1 MQASINNLHHRFQ
14 IYGRN
19 AREWMRKCAMLLPDI
34 ERERVWEKKGFES
47 IYVYAAKLAGMS
59 RESVNDALRVLR
71 ATEGMTEIRNV
82 IEQRGINIIKPILTT
97 LTSDNQ
103 AFWAEKAMTMSQHTL
118 EVYRKERTAQDN
130 EPTGRRASSETSE
143 FPYQKAIAK
152 TIIPMDLDPDI
163 AAQLTKLKGTGDWTT
178 LMQELLA
185 AREAI
190 LEQACP
196 DSKTTD
202 SRHIPTNIQKFIIQ
216 RSRGICEFPAC
227 TRTYTILH
235 HTQRFALE
243 KTHDPS
249 CIIALCTAHERIVHQ
264 GLIENE
270 NQEPRYWIIR
280 KHPDTQNPN
289 YAIDQLVMKYRRPG

>member
-1 MQASINNLHHRFQ
+1 MQTSINNLHHRFQ
-14 IYGRN
+14 AYGRN

-82 IEQRGINIIKPILTT
+82 IEQRGVNIIKPILTA
-97 LTSDNQ
+97 LTVDNQ

-130 EPTGRRASSETSE
+130 KLTGRRASSETSE
-143 FPYQKAIAK
+143 FPHQQAIAK
-152 TIIPMDLDPDI
+152 AIIPMDLDPEV
-163 AAQLTKLKGTGDWTT
+163 AAQLEKLKGTGDWNG
-178 LMQELLA
+178 LMKEFLEM
-185 AREAI
+185 REAM

-196 DSKTTD
+196 ESKTTD
-202 SRHIPTNIQKFIIQ
+202 SRHIPTAIQKFIIQ
-216 RSRGICEFPAC
+216 RSRGICEFPKC

-243 KTHDPS
+243 KTHDPNR
-249 CIIALCTAHERIVHQ
+249 IIALCTSHERIVHQ
-264 GLIENE
+264 GLVENE
-270 NQEPRYWIIR
+270 EKQPSEWRVR
-280 KHPDTQNPN
+280 QHPDTQNPT